1 MQKLSKVDLMKLQKF
16 NSINVIPFIDVL
28 LVLLAIVLLTSTFIA
43 RGDIP
48 VSLAKASSSTSS
60 QLKKEFIV
68 TIKDDNSLY
77 LNENSIT
84 LEELKSKIKKIN
96 TKSHIFIKSDKK
108 ADFESFVSVL
118 DLLKSNDFDNISII
132 TKKTND

>member
-1 MQKLSKVDLMKLQKF
+1 MKLQKF

-60 QLKKEFIV
+60 ELKKEFII
-68 TIKDDNSLY
+68 TIKEDNSLY
-77 LNENSIT
+77 LNENSTTI
-84 LEELKSKIKKIN
+84 EELNLKIKEIN
-96 TKSHIFIKSDKK
+96 KESHIFIKSDKK
-108 ADFESFVSVL
+108 ADFETFVSVL
-118 DLLKSNDFDNISII
+118 DLLKSSSFNNISII